1 MNELQAIKNIRIE
14 DYIYVIR
21 GKQVMLDSDVAR
33 IYHVETKRIN
43 EAVKRN
49 INRFPIDFCF
59 QLTKEEVEVL
69 SLRSQYATLN
79 NSSNHRGQHYKYMP
93 YAFTEHGVMMLSSLL
108 KSEIAAK
115 VNVAVINAFVNMKK
129 YISSNLIEQRF
140 INNMVL
146 EHDERI
152 KILESNF
159 SNKTFSNEIFYE
171 GQIFD
176 AYYLLLNIFDSSK
189 RSIIIIDN
197 FADKE
202 LFKLLSRTKKKV
214 IVYSK
219 NIDDEL
225 IKKYKK

>member
-1 MNELQAIKNIRIE
+1 MEIE
-14 DYIYVIR
+14 IFDYEYAEQ
-21 GKQVMLDSDVAR
+21 GVA
-33 IYHVETKRIN
+33 
-43 EAVKRN
+43 
-49 INRFPIDFCF
+49 
-59 QLTKEEVEVL
+59 
-69 SLRSQYATLN
+69 
-79 NSSNHRGQHYKYMP
+79 
-93 YAFTEHGVMMLSSLL
+93 MLSALL
-108 KSEIAAK
+108 KSETEI
-115 VNVAVINAFVNMKK
+115 NTSIMIMNAFVEMKK
-129 YISSNLIEQRF
+129 YLSSSLIEQRR

-146 EHDERI
+146 DHNERI
-152 KILESNF
+152 KLLESNF
-159 SNKTFSNEIFYE
+159 SNKSFSNEIFYE

-225 IKKYKK
+225 IKKYKKQE

>member
-1 MNELQAIKNIRIE
+1 MNEVEVIENIKIE
-14 DYIYVIR
+14 DYIYEVR